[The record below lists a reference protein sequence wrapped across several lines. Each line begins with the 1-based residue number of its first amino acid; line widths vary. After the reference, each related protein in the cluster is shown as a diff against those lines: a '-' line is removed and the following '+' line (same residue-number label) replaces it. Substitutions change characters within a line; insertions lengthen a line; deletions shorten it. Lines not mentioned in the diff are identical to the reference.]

1 MIETL
6 LLPLLGKELFSSAV
20 SKTSNNIYNGLD
32 ELRKYNHYNFDNLIE
47 QLDIENKIKIIEAF
61 IKTIEDKL
69 TISESIK
76 LSIKSILKIIEK
88 INTEIAEI
96 NLEIINHKLKW
107 FHNLRSPNIKDKID
121 NLVNHSIIFDKRI
134 DLLLKL

>member
-69 TISESIK
+69 TISESVK
-76 LSIKSILKIIEK
+76 LSIKSILKIIEIEFKSNLK
-88 INTEIAEI
+88 INGPMEFFI
-96 NLEIINHKLKW
+96 L
-107 FHNLRSPNIKDKID
+107 
-121 NLVNHSIIFDKRI
+121 
-134 DLLLKL
+134 